1 MYNLNRFIEA
11 QKEDYNQ
18 ALKEIKNGRKLTH
31 WMWYIFPQIKGLG
44 ESDTSM
50 YYGIDGIDEAREY
63 LKNEYLRNNLLEI
76 TQALLDLDSNNAIDI
91 FGYPDV
97 YKLKSSM
104 TLFHYADPSIKL
116 FKEVIDKYYNK
127 EFDIK
132 TVELIK
138 KKNIK

>member
-1 MYNLNRFIEA
+1 MYNLNRFIDV

-50 YYGIDGIDEAREY
+50 YYGIHGIDEAREY

-76 TQALLDLDSNNAIDI
+76 TQALLDLDSKSATDI

-97 YKLKSSM
+97 YKLKSST

-132 TVELIK
+132 TIDLIK
-138 KKNIK
+138 KKKIE